1 MTSPDTTPTI
11 TGLSDTHAI
20 RTLTL
25 VLDQQHRLPDRTR
38 LNELDTQTRQAAT
51 TLTRDSDLDITP
63 DTSPASAGDLA
74 RDTLTYLA
82 TAHPDLTSTIQRA
95 ITLTADSDDTTQA
108 GTERIEPAT
117 LAVGA
122 LVVLALQ
129 TEVSLER
136 STSGKWRFA
145 FHKKGM
151 SDTALTRL
159 LAKLAATF
167 TQTPH

>member
-1 MTSPDTTPTI
+1 MTTHNSTLSI
-11 TGLSDTHAI
+11 SSLSDTQAL
-20 RTLTL
+20 RTLSL
-25 VLDQQHRLPDRTR
+25 VLDRQDRLPDPTR
-38 LNELDTQTRQAAT
+38 LKELDTQARQAAT
-51 TLTRDSDLDITP
+51 SLAHDRDLNITP
-63 DTSPASAGDLA
+63 DANRASAGDLA

-82 TAHPDLTSTIQRA
+82 TTHHDLTTTIQRA
-95 ITLTADSDDTTQA
+95 ITLTSDNSDTNQA
-108 GTERIEPAT
+108 GKERIEPAT
-117 LAVGA
+117 LAIGA

-136 STSGKWRFA
+136 GTTGKWEFA

-151 SDTALTRL
+151 SDNALTRL